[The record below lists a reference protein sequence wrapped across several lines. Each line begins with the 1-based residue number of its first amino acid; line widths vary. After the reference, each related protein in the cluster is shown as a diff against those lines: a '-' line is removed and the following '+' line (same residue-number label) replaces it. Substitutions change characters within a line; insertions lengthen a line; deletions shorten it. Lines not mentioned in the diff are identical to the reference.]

1 MATLSDD
8 LATLSPTT
16 LERIRSR
23 GGRRYVADISKMVPV
38 ATAVVGMLAFLLL
51 TGLWLDVTRPL

>member
-1 MATLSDD
+1 
-8 LATLSPTT
+8 
-16 LERIRSR
+16 
-23 GGRRYVADISKMVPV
+23 MVPV